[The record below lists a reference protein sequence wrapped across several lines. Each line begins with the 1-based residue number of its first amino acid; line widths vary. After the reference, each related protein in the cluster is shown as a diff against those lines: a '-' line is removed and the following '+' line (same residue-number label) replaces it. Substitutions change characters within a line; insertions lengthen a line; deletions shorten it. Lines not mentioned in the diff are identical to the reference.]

1 MSREGDCDVPSPES
15 KGENVVDILEALWLF
30 RLMEKLTI
38 GESRGHGVRR
48 DLRDVRPS
56 HPLD

>member
-1 MSREGDCDVPSPES
+1 M
-15 KGENVVDILEALWLF
+15 DIVEALWLF
-30 RLMEKLTI
+30 RLMEKLTT
-38 GESRGHGVRR
+38 GEGGGRGVRR